1 MAEESRA
8 DPTRRAVITGVGFAC
23 PAGVG
28 SHDVFRNFV
37 EGQSAIHDEQLEH
50 PVARVRDFDPVEALG
65 SKKDARRADRV
76 TQLGLTAAAEA
87 LAHADLKTGEF
98 DEAAADRAGVIVGTG
113 IGGITTLLE
122 QHLTMLDKG
131 PGRVSPLLV
140 PMFMPNAT
148 GAAISLKYGLRG
160 PNTTVTTACAA
171 GGHAIG
177 DAALAIQSGV
187 ADIMITGGAE
197 ACIGDLTIAAFQNLG
212 ALTKSGSRPF
222 DLNRDG
228 FVMGEGAAVLVLE
241 SLAHAE
247 ARGATPLA
255 EVAGYGRTA
264 DAHHITAPHPE
275 GAGAVRA
282 MHMALDQARL
292 DTGDVGY
299 VNAHGTST
307 PLNDKAEAEAL
318 GVVFGDDVPPA
329 SSTKSVTGHLIGAAG
344 ACEAA
349 ITAFAIADGVLPPT
363 INYETPD
370 PEIAIDVVPNEAREA
385 PELSAAI
392 SNSFGFGGHNAVL
405 ALRRV

>member
-187 ADIMITGGAE
+187 ADIMVTGGAE

-241 SLAHAE
+241 SLAYAE

-255 EVAGYGRTA
+255 ELAGYGRTA